1 MTQQEDPVG
10 FVSYTCS
17 IYYIGK
23 GVAELLLSNLNL
35 IIYFDT
41 FNWNAKN
48 TCNWEAALYSALT

>member
-48 TCNWEAALYSALT
+48 TCN